1 MEEQFAAQPV
11 APPVTA
17 GGVAEVQARRR
28 TGKGL
33 VIVALI
39 AFVAGV
45 LLAGW
50 LALRDTLD
58 FMAPGTDRPVAA
70 RLAGSSGEAGSLP
83 AAIASQQASYAV
95 GGVETRLALL
105 EERLARL
112 DLQASAAS
120 GNAARAEGLL
130 IAFASR
136 RVLGK
141 GGQLGYLEDQLKLR
155 FGGAQ
160 PDAVRTVVQFGKD
173 PVTLDELYSGLDALA
188 PTLAEAPKTDGG
200 WSRLRREF
208 ASLFVVR
215 RANSPSLDPRDRIS
229 RARLMLTSGKTA
241 EAIEEVSRLP
251 GAESASGWIDN
262 AKRYDQAQQAL
273 DVIETAA
280 MLEPRKLFD
289 ASGKPVGQSSPLAQ
303 PAEMAAQVQASQA
316 AAPRAPATPAA
327 E

>member
-1 MEEQFAAQPV
+1 MDEQFAAPPV
-11 APPVTA
+11 APVGAVDPR
-17 GGVAEVQARRR
+17 GKRR
-28 TGKGL
+28 TGKVLL
-33 VIVALI
+33 VVALV
-39 AFVAGV
+39 AFVIGV

-50 LALRDTLD
+50 LALRGTLD
-58 FMAPGTDRPVAA
+58 FMLPESARPAASRLTGTPGAAPA
-70 RLAGSSGEAGSLP
+70 LP
-83 AAIASQQASYAV
+83 EAIASQQASYAV

-130 IAFASR
+130 VAFASR

-160 PDAVRTVVQFGKD
+160 PEAVRTVIEFGKD
-173 PVTLDELYSGLDALA
+173 PVTIDELYSGLDALA
-188 PTLAEAPKTDGG
+188 PALAEAPKSEGG

-215 RANSPSLDPRDRIS
+215 RANSPSLDPRDRIA

-241 EAIEEVSRLP
+241 EAIEEVLRLP
-251 GAESASGWIDN
+251 GAEAASGWIDN
-262 AKRYDQAQQAL
+262 ARRYDQAQQAL

-289 ASGKPVGQSSPLAQ
+289 AAGKPVDQPSPLAQ
-303 PAEMAAQVQASQA
+303 PADMAAQVQASQA
-316 AAPRAPATPAA
+316 ALPDAPATQAA
-327 E
+327 P